1 MMHYKALQVG
11 KESLYQGKCMYLCN
25 HRSWADF
32 IVDQYTTQGRSMFM
46 SRWAV
51 FFVFPVFLT
60 ASKVMG
66 GLLLFKRGTVK
77 NKDEFNARVDE
88 ELAKSPQPA
97 LTVYPEGHR
106 STKGQSLPLKTG
118 MLKYAFTRKMPVQIV
133 IGANKESVLSERH
146 CTARFGQTIAVGY
159 SPVLRPDSF
168 NEFEDFLKAVQQ
180 RWDKQWDEVFSADWE
195 GLLELPDFEPDY
207 QYPLTTRLQL
217 LLIYIVSVALWV
229 LTVWGTI
236 KITDSVLGMFGLL
249 KPVLMILGVM
259 YVGAS
264 LWLYSRP
271 VDALTLHTS
280 LEEEKKHHPHLVQ
293 AKSATHVVNSN
304 SNKIKN
310 KNKNR

>member
-1 MMHYKALQVG
+1 
-11 KESLYQGKCMYLCN
+11 
-25 HRSWADF
+25 
-32 IVDQYTTQGRSMFM
+32 
-46 SRWAV
+46 
-51 FFVFPVFLT
+51 
-60 ASKVMG
+60 
-66 GLLLFKRGTVK
+66 
-77 NKDEFNARVDE
+77 
-88 ELAKSPQPA
+88 
-97 LTVYPEGHR
+97 
-106 STKGQSLPLKTG
+106 